1 MKRVFAASTSAFLFT
16 LLGCGEPQERFAAG
30 MADAICD
37 RMRVC
42 DKGRYLDSY
51 FGHGDCR
58 SSQEADLLALIDE
71 RAAQGCDFD
80 EEEALDAESDVR
92 DMDCESFYEAVYV
105 DARLVESVWT
115 DCAEEGEE

>member
-1 MKRVFAASTSAFLFT
+1 MRSISAILMSSMVFALW
-16 LLGCGEPQERFAAG
+16 GCGEPEEQFAAG

-42 DKGRYLDSY
+42 DKGQYLDTY

-71 RAAQGCDFD
+71 RDAQGCAFD

-105 DARLVESVWT
+105 DARLVESVWS
-115 DCAEEGEE
+115 DCEEEGEE

>member
-1 MKRVFAASTSAFLFT
+1 MRVVSATLMGAFALASW
-16 LLGCGEPQERFAAG
+16 GCGEPEERFASG

-42 DKGRYLDSY
+42 DKGQYMDAY

-58 SSQEADLLALIDE
+58 ASQESDLLALIDE
-71 RAAQGCDFD
+71 RAAQGCAFD

-92 DMDCESFYEAVYV
+92 DMNCESFYEAVYV
-105 DARLVESVWT
+105 EARLVESVWS
-115 DCAEEGEE
+115 DCASEEEE